1 MKGNDPSRPR
11 DRRATSS
18 NEGMYDDREARDRDR
33 IEKTK
38 KKKQSRAE
46 IARKP
51 EFEGVR
57 QD

>member
-11 DRRATSS
+11 DRRATS
-18 NEGMYDDREARDRDR
+18 NEGMDDDREARDRDR
-33 IEKTK
+33 IE

-51 EFEGVR
+51 EFEGAR